1 MATQLKPGD
10 PAPAFSVTT
19 AEGSTSSLAELR
31 GKGNLVLFF
40 YVMDN
45 TPGCTRQARAFRDAA
60 SEFEGR
66 NTAVVGVS
74 TNGAESHAR
83 FAANNELAFPLV
95 ADPGG
100 EIAKA
105 YGVLKENGKSAER
118 TTFLIDKKGVVREV
132 WPHVSITGHTADVL
146 AKIEELGL

>member
-1 MATQLKPGD
+1 MATHLKPGD
-10 PAPAFSVTT
+10 SAPAFSAPT
-19 AEGSTSSLAELR
+19 ADGSTSSLKELR

-66 NTAVVGVS
+66 NAAVVGVS
-74 TNGAESHAR
+74 TSSAESHTR
-83 FAANNELAFPLV
+83 FAANNELPFPLV
-95 ADPGG
+95 ADTDGK
-100 EIAKA
+100 IAKA

-118 TTFLIDKKGVVREV
+118 TTFLIDKKGVVRHV

-146 AKIEELGL
+146 AKIDELGL